1 MDGLAQL
8 DPWGEWRNPHEHPD
22 VVAFLL
28 RERPSYAES
37 VGYIRAARPR
47 EDPHEAARWW
57 ASPEARGHF
66 INALLRRGGT
76 MGAVEREMD
85 LAKWKL
91 HHYLERFGL
100 RFWPRPKRGAKI
112 ILPSGEVVDGV
123 MQEVLEGTPVRAYL
137 ETEEGWWLGE
147 WSPASWA
154 FRAVA
159 PVPPTRAGWRRLL
172 YHRFLLSYAQE
183 AAGLYLDP
191 EGYSQLW
198 QAKGGTT

>member
-1 MDGLAQL
+1 MREL
-8 DPWGEWRNPHEHPD
+8 DPWGEWRNPHEHPE
-22 VVAFLL
+22 VAAFLL
-28 RERPSYAES
+28 RERPSYAVS
-37 VGYIRAARPR
+37 VGFIRAGRPR

-57 ASPEARGHF
+57 ASPEARAHLV
-66 INALLRRGGT
+66 NALIQRGRAT
-76 MGAVEREMD
+76 MGAVERD
-85 LAKWKL
+85 LGLARWKL
-91 HHYLERFGL
+91 HHYLEAFNI
-100 RFWPRPKRGAKI
+100 RFWPRPKRGAKV
-112 ILPSGEVVDGV
+112 ILPSGEVVDG
-123 MQEVLEGTPVRAYL
+123 MIQEVLEGTPVRAYL
-137 ETEEGWWLGE
+137 EAEEGWWLGE

-183 AAGLYLDP
+183 AAGLYLGP